1 MLSIHPQDFLSLSYP
16 ADLTVSPDG
25 AYCAWMEYAADL
37 AGNTYLPSL
46 KLASCQRCDSQTDSR
61 PLSFSCAETPS
72 SLTWEDSDHLL
83 YLSVRRGRTS
93 VHRIDIQ
100 TGSDET
106 IAQINASI
114 RSVYPLTNGHLLVL
128 INENFRPSVSD
139 EASILDE
146 IPFWANGKGITNG
159 LRSRLCV
166 WDGAQL
172 TPISPEDSEIGIVS
186 VHKDEVLYSL
196 RHPIDKKMKFA
207 ALYCCSLSSG
217 FTVQLV
223 QADTYDIFGA
233 WRIKD
238 HILVCATDMHIWGNV
253 QNPDFY
259 RIDLPASFCA
269 EHSASPDYPYTVP
282 AFDPSL
288 FPMVP
293 LLSPDLGVTNDVTT
307 DARYGSSSQWSV
319 CGGRLYFIATTRMG
333 SQLCSLDT
341 DGVLQTI
348 TPDDGRTIAGVSSS
362 GPSIAVIQETDSRCG
377 EVFLLNA
384 SPDSSQNSSRTL
396 QRLSNCN
403 DEYFTVHRPV
413 RPRRISFFSGREE
426 MDGYVLLPPDFSP
439 QKQYPGVLQ
448 IHGGPKLAYG
458 SIYHMEMQAMAARG
472 WIVFYCNP
480 SGSDGRGSRFM
491 DLRGVYGQKDY
502 DDLMAFTDTV
512 LKQYPQIDASRL
524 AVCGGSYGGFMVNWI
539 IGHTNRFCCAISQ
552 RGISNWISMFCTG
565 DTGYRFVADQLD
577 GTPWSESQRFLAQ
590 SPIRYADRVSTP
602 TLFIHSDQDFRC
614 PLGEGLQMFTALRF
628 FRVESRLCLLHGE
641 NHELSRSGRPR
652 QRLKRLE
659 EIFHWLDSHFQHPTP
674 SPSDQK

>member
-207 ALYCCSLSSG
+207 ALYCCSLP
-217 FTVQLV
+217 
-223 QADTYDIFGA
+223 GA
-233 WRIKD
+233 
-238 HILVCATDMHIWGNV
+238 VG
-253 QNPDFY
+253 
-259 RIDLPASFCA
+259 
-269 EHSASPDYPYTVP
+269 
-282 AFDPSL
+282 
-288 FPMVP
+288 
-293 LLSPDLGVTNDVTT
+293 
-307 DARYGSSSQWSV
+307 
-319 CGGRLYFIATTRMG
+319 
-333 SQLCSLDT
+333 
-341 DGVLQTI
+341 
-348 TPDDGRTIAGVSSS
+348 
-362 GPSIAVIQETDSRCG
+362 
-377 EVFLLNA
+377 
-384 SPDSSQNSSRTL
+384 TL
-396 QRLSNCN
+396 
-403 DEYFTVHRPV
+403 
-413 RPRRISFFSGREE
+413 
-426 MDGYVLLPPDFSP
+426 
-439 QKQYPGVLQ
+439 
-448 IHGGPKLAYG
+448 
-458 SIYHMEMQAMAARG
+458 
-472 WIVFYCNP
+472 
-480 SGSDGRGSRFM
+480 
-491 DLRGVYGQKDY
+491 
-502 DDLMAFTDTV
+502 
-512 LKQYPQIDASRL
+512 
-524 AVCGGSYGGFMVNWI
+524 
-539 IGHTNRFCCAISQ
+539 
-552 RGISNWISMFCTG
+552 
-565 DTGYRFVADQLD
+565 
-577 GTPWSESQRFLAQ
+577 
-590 SPIRYADRVSTP
+590 
-602 TLFIHSDQDFRC
+602 
-614 PLGEGLQMFTALRF
+614 
-628 FRVESRLCLLHGE
+628 
-641 NHELSRSGRPR
+641 
-652 QRLKRLE
+652 
-659 EIFHWLDSHFQHPTP
+659 
-674 SPSDQK
+674 